1 MIMIKYFLLPVFLC
15 GILSF
20 SVPEEIAISYIDLYK
35 DLAVAEMHRTGIPA
49 SIILAQAMHESQCG
63 KSDLAVNS
71 NNHFGIKCKSY
82 WKGESYYHIDDDYR
96 DGTLIKSCFRSY
108 NTIIDS
114 YVDHSNFLKYS
125 SHYFPLFQFDKTDY
139 KSWAEGL
146 QKCGYATD
154 PNYAA
159 KLIAKIEEFNLHSFD
174 QWEDPVKLLK
184 EKQIK
189 MLNQPTKTTLTDQ
202 Q

>member
-1 MIMIKYFLLPVFLC
+1 MIKYFLLPVL
-15 GILSF
+15 LYSF
-20 SVPEEIAISYIDLYK
+20 VSFTVPEEVAISYIDLYK

-49 SIILAQAMHESQCG
+49 SITLAQAMHESQCG
-63 KSDLAVNS
+63 RSELARNS

-82 WKGESYYHIDDDYR
+82 WKGESYYHKDDDYMN
-96 DGTLIKSCFRSY
+96 GELVKSCFRSY

-125 SHYFPLFQFDKTDY
+125 SNYIPLFRFDKTDY

-146 QKCGYATD
+146 QNSGYATD
-154 PNYAA
+154 PNYAK
-159 KLIAKIEEFNLHSFD
+159 KLIDKIESYNLHSFD
-174 QWEDPVKLLK
+174 QWEDPMKLLK
-184 EKQIK
+184 ENQLK
-189 MLNQPTKTTLTDQ
+189 MLNQPTKTILSDQ

>member
-1 MIMIKYFLLPVFLC
+1 MIKYFLLPVLLC
-15 GILSF
+15 IFFSF

-63 KSDLAVNS
+63 RSELAINS

-82 WKGESYYHIDDDYR
+82 WKGESYYHVDDDYR
-96 DGTLIKSCFRSY
+96 NGELIKSCFRSY

-125 SHYFPLFQFDKTDY
+125 SNYFTLFQFDKTDY

-154 PNYAA
+154 PKYAE
-159 KLIAKIEEFNLHSFD
+159 KLISKIEQFNLQSFD
-174 QWEDPVKLLK
+174 QWEDPMKLLK
-184 EKQIK
+184 ENQLKL
-189 MLNQPTKTTLTDQ
+189 LNQPTKTTLKVQ